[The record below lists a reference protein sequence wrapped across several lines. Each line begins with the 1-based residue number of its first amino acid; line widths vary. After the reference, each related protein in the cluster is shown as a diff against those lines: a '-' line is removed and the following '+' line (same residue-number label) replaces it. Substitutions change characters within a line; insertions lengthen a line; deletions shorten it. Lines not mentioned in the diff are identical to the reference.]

1 MDKYYNFIIIG
12 FIIALIVLSIL
23 WAFNAVRRIDL
34 HKNFCASSLISIA
47 KLWRRA
53 KFVPEDAKDR
63 ESLYLYRDFLRKF
76 DENECKY
83 PLVVKNGGVRAMT
96 RKEFDNLC
104 GLKEQKNFSFLILV
118 ASILVAVVAL
128 VVNLFVT
135 KMIGIGIGLALIMP
149 IIQLLLSFYVRRF
162 NKEKNIYRDGIF
174 FALKENSINFLSI
187 TKPFVLVDAYPEKF
201 GKKAKP
207 LYVAK
212 GELTDEQIAD
222 VRNYIIEQK
231 KAESKVELRAVN
243 NDAEIEAINQDKT
256 EIVSVADNE
265 TVDNGVETTPEVDA
279 TTEIQVTDE
288 ANAETENNENLETDS
303 ELLELPDDEPLTAE
317 ENEIIF
323 NNLIADMMAGDVRR
337 ALQEQ
342 EDAEQKAQEVAVAE
356 VPANEPELEP
366 APEITEPAEDDFS
379 LDAIGQALDAEIEKR
394 NKKRK

>member
-149 IIQLLLSFYVRRF
+149 IVQLLLSFYVRRF

-265 TVDNGVETTPEVDA
+265 TVDNGVETTPEIDA
-279 TTEIQVTDE
+279 TTEIQITDE
-288 ANAETENNENLETDS
+288 TNAETENNENLETDS

-342 EDAEQKAQEVAVAE
+342 EAAEQKAQEVAVAE

>member
-83 PLVVKNGGVRAMT
+83 PLVVKNSGVRAMT

-135 KMIGIGIGLALIMP
+135 KTIGIGIGLALIMP
-149 IIQLLLSFYVRRF
+149 IVQLLLSFYVRRF

-174 FALKENSINFLSI
+174 LALKENSINFLSI

-265 TVDNGVETTPEVDA
+265 TVDNGVETTPEIDA

>member
-128 VVNLFVT
+128 VVNIFVT

-149 IIQLLLSFYVRRF
+149 IVQLLLSFYVRRF

-212 GELTDEQIAD
+212 GELTNEQIAD

-342 EDAEQKAQEVAVAE
+342 EDAEQKAQEAAVAE

>member
-149 IIQLLLSFYVRRF
+149 IVQLLLSFYVRRF

-201 GKKAKP
+201 GKKSKP
-207 LYVAK
+207 LYVTK

-243 NDAEIEAINQDKT
+243 NDAEIEAINQDK
-256 EIVSVADNE
+256 EIVSVADNQ
-265 TVDNGVETTPEVDA
+265 TVDNGVETTPEIDA

-342 EDAEQKAQEVAVAE
+342 EDAKQKAQEVAVAE
-356 VPANEPELEP
+356 APANDSELEP

>member
-149 IIQLLLSFYVRRF
+149 IVQLLLSFYVRRF

-265 TVDNGVETTPEVDA
+265 TVDNGVETTPEIDA

-342 EDAEQKAQEVAVAE
+342 EDAQQKAQEVAVAE
-356 VPANEPELEP
+356 VPANESELEP

>member
-149 IIQLLLSFYVRRF
+149 IVQLLLSFYVRRF

-212 GELTDEQIAD
+212 GELTDEQITD

-243 NDAEIEAINQDKT
+243 NDAEIVAINQNKT

-356 VPANEPELEP
+356 VPANESELEP

>member
-149 IIQLLLSFYVRRF
+149 IVQLLLSFYVRRF

-243 NDAEIEAINQDKT
+243 NDAEIEAINQDNT

-265 TVDNGVETTPEVDA
+265 TVDNGEETTPETDA
-279 TTEIQVTDE
+279 TPENQVTDE
-288 ANAETENNENLETDS
+288 ANAETKNNENLETNS